1 MFHLSTVKEETYSL
15 LKEIFSI
22 PEINNHFALAGGT
35 SLALQIGHRV
45 SIDLDIFSQ
54 QPFNTHELEIILSSK
69 KDWKFTPVSKNS
81 RMLFCYIN
89 NIKCDFVQEPAVLLK
104 PFFTADSAQY
114 FSIEDIAAM
123 KMHTICGRGKR
134 KDFFDIYALLEQYGW
149 DKMLQWFE
157 AKYTSSQYYY
167 LWRSISY
174 FDDANEDA
182 PITGLPPYT
191 KNWEEI
197 KELIIKKC
205 TSDI

>member
-22 PEINNHFALAGGT
+22 PEIGNRFALAGGT
-35 SLALQIGHRV
+35 SLALQIGHRI
-45 SIDLDIFSQ
+45 SIDLDIFSPEQ
-54 QPFNTHELEIILSSK
+54 FDTRELEIILSSK
-69 KDWKFTPVSKNS
+69 KEWKFTPISKNS

-89 NIKCDFVQEPAVLLK
+89 NIKCDFVHEPATLLK
-104 PFFTADSAQY
+104 QFIAKENVKY
-114 FSIEDIAAM
+114 FSVQDIAAM

-134 KDFFDIYALLEQYGW
+134 KDFFDIYALLENYGW

-157 AKYTSSQYYY
+157 AKYGPTQYYN

-174 FDDANEDA
+174 FTDADEDA
-182 PITGLPPYT
+182 EIEGIPPYT

-197 KELIIKKC
+197 KILILQKC
-205 TSDI
+205 TNI